1 MTSCP
6 DEPVTADRA
15 HPSTPARR
23 VEVPEAVQRE
33 RANADP
39 ARPRWHVTPP
49 WGWLNDPNGLTV
61 QPGPDGAPL
70 VHLFYQHNSHAPF
83 HDLIQWGHQYSADLV
98 HWTDLPIALEPGPQG
113 PDSLGCWSGVIVDG
127 PADPADPDGA
137 TVPTMVYSGNHGGP
151 TQVACLAVP
160 AASPSE
166 DPLLTRW
173 AKDGANP
180 VVDVAPV
187 SVGQDLPEMRDHSVW
202 REDGRWY
209 QVMGSGIP
217 GAGADGAQGGA
228 ALCFSSDDLRTWT
241 YEGPLAVGDGD
252 VSATGTIWECPE
264 LGTVS
269 TPAGEAGS
277 GVGTA
282 DLLTVS
288 AWHEGATMRSMW
300 MTGERTGTRMR
311 VTAQGRSDLGE
322 NYFYAPQSVTLP
334 DGRRVTIGWM
344 QPAGT
349 EEQRLAAGWA
359 GSMNAPRTVTLAADG
374 TVRFAPVAELE
385 SLRGERLA
393 DLDGDAAATAGL
405 RGRSLDLVLTGRLGD
420 QPVVIDL
427 LASEDGE
434 RRTRLTLTRREP
446 TGAAG
451 QDAWTGRLS
460 LDRSASAEAGSPW
473 EAEETRELSGPVPVG
488 EDGDVELR
496 LLLDRSSLEVFVNG
510 QPLSARV
517 GSDPA
522 DERLVLR
529 GAGLTG
535 AHLDAWI
542 MDDAYGER
550 LAAFE

>member
-1 MTSCP
+1 MTSRP
-6 DEPVTADRA
+6 VEPEPTPHDY
-15 HPSTPARR
+15 PSTPARR

-33 RANADP
+33 RAEADA

-70 VHLFYQHNSHAPF
+70 VHLFYQHNSHAPV

-98 HWTDLPIALEPGPQG
+98 HWTDLPIALEPGPEG

-160 AASPSE
+160 AVSPSE

-264 LGTVS
+264 LGTV
-269 TPAGEAGS
+269 TGEAGS
-277 GVGTA
+277 GVGAA

-288 AWHEGATMRSMW
+288 AWHESATMRSMW
-300 MTGERTGTRMR
+300 MTGERTGTRMTI
-311 VTAQGRSDLGE
+311 TAQGRSDLGE

-334 DGRRVTIGWM
+334 DGRRVTVGWM
-344 QPAGT
+344 QPNGT

-374 TVRFAPVAELE
+374 TVRFTPIAELAT
-385 SLRGERLA
+385 LRGERLA
-393 DLDGDAAATAGL
+393 DLDGDAAATAEL
-405 RGRSLDLVLTGRLGD
+405 RGRSLDLVLTGALGEE
-420 QPVVIDL
+420 PLVIDV
-427 LASEDGE
+427 LASENGE
-434 RRTRLTLTRREP
+434 RRTRLTLARREP
-446 TGAAG
+446 TGTVG
-451 QDAWTGRLS
+451 QDAWTGWLS
-460 LDRSASAEAGSPW
+460 LDRSASAAPGSPW
-473 EAEETRELSGPVPVG
+473 IGEETRELSGPVPVG
-488 EDGDVELR
+488 ENGAVELR
-496 LLLDRSSLEVFVNG
+496 LLLDRSSLEVFVGG

-522 DERLVLR
+522 DERVALH

-535 AHLDAWI
+535 AHLDAWA
-542 MDDAYGER
+542 MDDAYDER
-550 LAAFE
+550 LAARD

>member
-1 MTSCP
+1 MTSRP
-6 DEPVTADRA
+6 VEPEPTAHDY
-15 HPSTPARR
+15 PSTPERR

-33 RANADP
+33 RAEADA
-39 ARPRWHVTPP
+39 ARPRWHGTPP

-70 VHLFYQHNSHAPF
+70 VHLFYQHNSHAPV

-98 HWTDLPIALEPGPQG
+98 HWADLPIALEPGPEG

-137 TVPTMVYSGNHGGP
+137 TAPTMVYSGNHGGP

-160 AASPSE
+160 AAPPAE

-173 AKDGANP
+173 TKDGANP
-180 VVDVAPV
+180 VIDVAPV

-252 VSATGTIWECPE
+252 VIATGTIWECPE
-264 LGTVS
+264 LGTV
-269 TPAGEAGS
+269 AGEAGS

-288 AWHEGATMRSMW
+288 AWHESATMRSMW
-300 MTGERTGTRMR
+300 MTGERTGTRMTIT
-311 VTAQGRSDLGE
+311 VQGRSDLGE
-322 NYFYAPQSVTLP
+322 NYFYAPQSATLP
-334 DGRRVTIGWM
+334 DGRRVTVGWM
-344 QPAGT
+344 QPNGT

-374 TVRFAPVAELE
+374 TVRFTPIAELAT
-385 SLRGERLA
+385 LRGERLA
-393 DLDGDAAATAGL
+393 DLDGDAAGTAEL
-405 RGRSLDLVLTGRLGD
+405 RGRSLDLVLTGALGEE
-420 QPVVIDL
+420 PLVIDV

-434 RRTRLTLTRREP
+434 RRTRLTLARREP
-446 TGAAG
+446 TGTAG
-451 QDAWTGRLS
+451 QDAWTGWLS
-460 LDRSASAEAGSPW
+460 LDRSASAEPGSPW
-473 EAEETRELSGPVPVG
+473 IGEEARELSGPVPVG
-488 EDGDVELR
+488 ENGAVELR
-496 LLLDRSSLEVFVNG
+496 LLLDRSSLEVFVGG

-522 DERLVLR
+522 DERVVLH

-535 AHLDAWI
+535 AHLDAWA
-542 MDDAYGER
+542 MDDAYDER
-550 LAAFE
+550 LAARD